1 MEGSIDLVSLVTHA
15 SIFVKI
21 IMGILLFASLL
32 CWVTIFRLSSRLA
45 IATRADNYF
54 EQTFWSGVELPTLYK
69 GVQGNPDR
77 SGLEQIFFIG
87 FSEFFKTAQKHPST

>member
-54 EQTFWSGVELPTLYK
+54 E
-69 GVQGNPDR
+69 
-77 SGLEQIFFIG
+77 
-87 FSEFFKTAQKHPST
+87 